1 MATPERPSSRGYERP
16 PRSPEALANRDAVL
30 DQLNRI
36 LSSVLFKN
44 SKRCG
49 PLLRYIVNETIE
61 GRGEYLKERSIGVAV
76 FGRKPTYD
84 TNEDRIVRTAAVE
97 VRKRIAQYYQEP
109 GHEAELLIDV
119 TSGSYVPKIRT
130 AAEMADQAKSGANH
144 HAGQQTAAPFHIEGF
159 PPLSVAVP
167 SASNALWIS
176 AITLAVVVSAVAAGL
191 WGRAILANRPLDRFW
206 GPLLRGKTV
215 TLVMGDVMESDSP
228 DSRSPGRNFLDTM
241 RNDRVG
247 YSDGLTMARVASMI
261 DSRGKK
267 FEIRRGGSLTL
278 QDLRKAPA
286 VMVGA
291 FNNPWSVTLE
301 EGLRFQFALDDSK
314 KTVSLRDQQ
323 DPAHPLWSVD
333 LAMPYAALREDR
345 AIISRFVDSRTEQ
358 VVLLLAGLGRDGTAA
373 AGEFVTEPRYL
384 RTLTDMAPRGWP
396 GNNLQTVI
404 ATDLVNGHSGAPRVI
419 KAYFW

>member
-1 MATPERPSSRGYERP
+1 
-16 PRSPEALANRDAVL
+16 V
-30 DQLNRI
+30 
-36 LSSVLFKN
+36 
-44 SKRCG
+44 
-49 PLLRYIVNETIE
+49 
-61 GRGEYLKERSIGVAV
+61 
-76 FGRKPTYD
+76 
-84 TNEDRIVRTAAVE
+84 
-97 VRKRIAQYYQEP
+97 
-109 GHEAELLIDV
+109 
-119 TSGSYVPKIRT
+119 
-130 AAEMADQAKSGANH
+130 ADQAKSGSNH
-144 HAGQQTAAPFHIEGF
+144 HAGQQTAAASHSEGF
-159 PPLSVAVP
+159 PPLIVAVP
-167 SASNALWIS
+167 SVRNAWWIS

-191 WGRAILANRPLDRFW
+191 WGRAILANRPLDLFW

-215 TLVMGDVMESDSP
+215 TLVMGDVTESDSP
-228 DSRSPGRNFLDTM
+228 DARSPGRNFLDTM
-241 RNDRVG
+241 TNDRVG
-247 YSDGLTMARVASMI
+247 FSDGLTMARVASMI
-261 DSRGKK
+261 DSQGKK

-291 FNNPWSVTLE
+291 FNNPWSATLE
-301 EGLRFQFALDDSK
+301 ESLRFQFAIDDSK

-323 DPAHPLWSVD
+323 DPAHPLWTVD

-396 GNNLQTVI
+396 GNNLQAVI